1 MSKKNREAR
10 KYFLISIISLL
21 LFLFAWYIVTDILHL
36 LRSNALP
43 SPIKVLRSFFKKF
56 SETRPDGSTLQV
68 HIISSLSIVL
78 TGYLLACVVGVPLG
92 IFMAWSKKA
101 DSYIRPVF
109 DWFRSV
115 PGLGWIPVMVLIF
128 GINIASKAAIV
139 FAVSFVA
146 IVINTYSGITNT
158 NAVHMWVAQTFG
170 ASNKQLLYKVAIPSA
185 LPSIFTGLR
194 QGLNQA
200 WASVVAA
207 EMVGANQGLGF
218 MIQMNREFSNASLI
232 LVGMLTIGLIGAIL
246 AYLLQLVENKL
257 IKGGV

>member
-1 MSKKNREAR
+1 MKKNENKT
-10 KYFLISIISLL
+10 KYIIISVIS
-21 LFLFAWYIVTDILHL
+21 FLFFLLAWYLITDVFQL

-43 SPIKVLRSFFKKF
+43 SPIKVISSFFKKF

-68 HIISSLSIVL
+68 HILSSLTIVV
-78 TGYLLACVVGVPLG
+78 TGYLLGCLIGIPLG
-92 IFMAWSKKA
+92 IFMAWSRKA

-170 ASNKQLLYKVAIPSA
+170 ASNRQLLFKVAVPSA

-218 MIQMNREFSNASLI
+218 MIQINREFSNVSLI
-232 LVGMLTIGLIGAIL
+232 LVGMLTIGLIGALL
-246 AYLLQLVENKL
+246 AYILQLIENKL

>member
-1 MSKKNREAR
+1 LKTNENKT
-10 KYFLISIISLL
+10 KYIIISVISFL
-21 LFLFAWYIVTDILHL
+21 LFLLAWYLITDVFQL

-43 SPIKVLRSFFKKF
+43 SPIKVISSFFKKF

-68 HIISSLSIVL
+68 HILSSLTIVV
-78 TGYLLACVVGVPLG
+78 TGYLLGCLIGIPLG
-92 IFMAWSKKA
+92 IFMAWSRKA

-170 ASNKQLLYKVAIPSA
+170 ASNRQLLFKVAVPSA

-218 MIQMNREFSNASLI
+218 MIQINREFSNASLI
-232 LVGMLTIGLIGAIL
+232 LVGMLTIGLIGALL
-246 AYLLQLVENKL
+246 AYILQLIENKL